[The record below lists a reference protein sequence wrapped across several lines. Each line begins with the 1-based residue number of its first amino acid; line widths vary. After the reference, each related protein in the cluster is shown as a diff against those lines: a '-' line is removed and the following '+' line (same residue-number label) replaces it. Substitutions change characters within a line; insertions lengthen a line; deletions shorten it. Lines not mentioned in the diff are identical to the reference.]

1 MRVTKREKI
10 LLIVLL
16 FAAIGYA
23 AYTFLVVPQWADI
36 EAKEAEVQFWQRQRE
51 AVDQAP
57 ATLAALQ
64 EELTVI
70 EEGMTEVGDKY
81 FSMLNT
87 QEEVILL
94 MNELLSTQ
102 GVTDLSV
109 SFSPVQEVRIESG
122 VVNRQT
128 VSVTLTSP
136 YASLWQLLRSI
147 WAFDE
152 QIIVNSLSITG
163 NEEGGLNVQTVLQ
176 LHDVSHITKVFNPLV
191 YWFNIEDWVK
201 DNPFTPL
208 PGQFFPGIR
217 YWLTS
222 VTLDEMRNYIKF
234 VDIRGHWAEEAIDAF
249 GEERL
254 VFGDGAN
261 RFFPDSPITR
271 GEMVVLLDGYFQW
284 PMPEDPIDLTNF
296 VDYREIGSYSS
307 TMARAVF
314 KGFVSGYIVGY
325 DDRTLRPNAPMSYE
339 EFANVMSR
347 IYGDPSFTW
356 EAAAEE
362 IFTATGFRS
371 VGLTD
376 ISRPITKAEA
386 VYYLYTQ
393 PTN

>member
-1 MRVTKREKI
+1 MRVTKREKL
-10 LLIVLL
+10 LLIVLF
-16 FAAIGYA
+16 FAAVAYA

-36 EAKEAEVQFWQRQRE
+36 EEKQAEIQFWQRQRE
-51 AVDQAP
+51 AVDRAP

-70 EEGMTEVGDKY
+70 EEGMTEVGDRY

-94 MNELLSTQ
+94 MNELLQTQ
-102 GVTDLSV
+102 GVRDLSI

-128 VSVTLTSP
+128 VSVSLTSP

-152 QIIVNSLSITG
+152 QIIVSSLSITG

-176 LHDVSHITKVFNPLV
+176 LHDVSGITKVFNPLV
-191 YWFNIEDWVK
+191 YWFNLEDWVK
-201 DNPFTPL
+201 ANPFTPL
-208 PGQFFPGIR
+208 PGQMFPGIR

-222 VTLDEMRNYIKF
+222 VTLDEMRTYIKF
-234 VDIRGHWAEEAIDAF
+234 ADIRGHWAEAAIDAF

-271 GEMVVLLDGYFQW
+271 GEMVVLLDGYFKW

-307 TMARAVF
+307 IMARAVF

-325 DDRTLRPNAPMSYE
+325 DDRTLRPNSPMSYE

-347 IYGDPSFTW
+347 IYGDPTFTW
-356 EAAAEE
+356 ERGAEE
-362 IFTATGFRS
+362 ILEATGHRS

-376 ISRPITKAEA
+376 ISRPMTRAEA
-386 VYYLYTQ
+386 VYYLYLQ
-393 PTN
+393 PNN